1 MLGQMLKKHIK
12 RNRNWIMALS
22 ILAVLYAISLF
33 IAYVG
38 TYHLAKSNKTLL
50 AFFAESYTYSM
61 FIYAISILLAIV
73 LMSLVR
79 IAALY
84 RKQDIE
90 FLLAE
95 RTYELNMSKQI
106 LSEKIKKTRS
116 LLDLAPMG
124 IFITEKSKI
133 LDCNEWVQRFLK
145 KLNRQDFPS
154 RFEEAFISG
163 AEMLK
168 YEKKAWRDLKKFGFY
183 KTETFFETRKGEK
196 IYVQLSAYCLTP
208 KMPDKGV
215 IWFVLDSAATIKN
228 IELETYYQTVFR
240 AMSILHTAEENN
252 SSDENILSQLLDE
265 IIGIYGIK
273 TAFYLRVEDNHIE
286 FVFTAG
292 EDADFPNRWLRT
304 DVDNPD
310 IQNSAIIK
318 ALKTRKACIYN
329 DIESKPYYQ
338 KYFKRNG
345 KLPVKATFAFP
356 IIIDNKIEGVV
367 SLYGYEVGA
376 FSDSLIFRILQ
387 LNTEICKNLANIR
400 MRRRA
405 REAIRQ
411 YEDRLRNKIH
421 ELQSN
426 KKALQKQADDV
437 NAMVSD
443 LVMARDAA
451 EKANKSKTEFLAN
464 ISHEL
469 RTPLNAILGFSE
481 AMESETFG
489 PIENKQYKQYIG
501 YISSSG
507 KHLLSLI
514 NDVLDISK
522 AEAGKYNL
530 SEEVAPVLPIIDDIV
545 SIISKYPGG
554 DKRFIRVKP
563 QEVTWKL
570 NVDTRALKQALL
582 NVLSNAIKFT
592 HENGH
597 IDIEV
602 SLTPAHE
609 MIILVKDDGIGIP
622 TDKIDNLFQ
631 PFTQVENVM
640 TREHTGSGLGLVL
653 IKKLVEMHQGRVW
666 LESVEGSGTSFYMLF
681 PAERVREK

>member
-1 MLGQMLKKHIK
+1 MSGAGLKKFIL
-12 RNRNWIMALS
+12 RNRSWFMAIT

-61 FIYAISILLAIV
+61 FIYAISILSAIV

-84 RKQDIE
+84 RRQDIE

-106 LSEKIKKTRS
+106 LSDKIEKTRA
-116 LLDLAPMG
+116 LLDVAPMG
-124 IFITEKSKI
+124 IFVTEKSQV
-133 LDCNEWVQRFLK
+133 LDCNDWIKRFFK
-145 KLNRQDFPS
+145 KFKRQTFPS
-154 RFEEAFISG
+154 RFEDVFISD

-168 YEKKAWRDLKKFGFY
+168 YEKKAQRDLKKFNAY
-183 KTETFFETRKGEK
+183 KAETFFETAKGEK
-196 IYVQLSAYCLTP
+196 VYVQLSAHCLMP
-208 KMPDKGV
+208 RMPDKGV
-215 IWFVLDSAATIKN
+215 IWFVSDSSATIKN

-252 SSDENILSQLLDE
+252 LPDEKVLSQLLNE

-273 TAFYLRVEDNHIE
+273 TAFYLRVEDNQIE

-304 DVDNPD
+304 DISNPD
-310 IQNSAIIK
+310 IQNSAIIQ
-318 ALKTRKACIYN
+318 AVTTRKACIYN
-329 DIESKPYYQ
+329 DIENKLYYQ
-338 KYFKRNG
+338 KFFRRKG

-411 YEDRLRNKIH
+411 YEDRLRNKIR
-421 ELQSN
+421 ELEGN
-426 KKALQKQADDV
+426 KKMLQKQADEV
-437 NAMVSD
+437 TAMVGD
-443 LVMARDAA
+443 LVMARDSA

-464 ISHEL
+464 VSHEL

-489 PIENKQYKQYIG
+489 PIENKQYKEYIG

-514 NDVLDISK
+514 NDILDLSK
-522 AEAGKYNL
+522 AEVGKYNL
-530 SEEVAPVLPIIDDIV
+530 KEEIVEVIPLIDDIV
-545 SIISKYPGG
+545 SIISRYPGG
-554 DKRFIRVKP
+554 DKRFIGVRPKDVA
-563 QEVTWKL
+563 WKL
-570 NVDTRALKQALL
+570 NADTRALKQALL

-622 TDKIDNLFQ
+622 TDKIDGLFQ
-631 PFTQVENVM
+631 QFTQVENVM

-666 LESVEGSGTSFYMLF
+666 LESEEGKGTSFYMLF
-681 PAERVREK
+681 PSERVLEK

>member
-1 MLGQMLKKHIK
+1 MSWTRLKKFILKK
-12 RNRNWIMALS
+12 RSWFWAIA

-38 TYHLAKSNKTLL
+38 TYHLAQSDKTLL

-61 FIYAISILLAIV
+61 FIYAISILSAIV

-84 RKQDIE
+84 RRKDIE

-106 LSEKIKKTRS
+106 LNDKIEKMRALS
-116 LLDLAPMG
+116 DMAPMG
-124 IFITEKSKI
+124 IFVTEKSQV
-133 LDCNEWVQRFLK
+133 LDCNDWIKRFFK
-145 KLNRQDFPS
+145 KNKRRAFPR
-154 RFEEAFISG
+154 RFEDIFISD

-168 YEKKAWRDLKKFGFY
+168 YEKKAQQDLKKLSAY
-183 KTETFFETRKGEK
+183 KAEGFFETAKGEK
-196 IYVQLSAYCLTP
+196 VYVQLSAHCLMP
-208 KMPDKGV
+208 RMPDKGV
-215 IWFVLDSAATIKN
+215 VWFVLDSSSAIKN

-240 AMSILHTAEENN
+240 AMSILHTAEESNLP
-252 SSDENILSQLLDE
+252 DEKVLSQLLNE

-273 TAFYLRVEDNHIE
+273 TAFYLRVKDKQIE
-286 FVFTAG
+286 FVFAAG
-292 EDADFPNRWLRT
+292 EDADFPNRWLSA
-304 DVDNPD
+304 DVSNPD
-310 IQNSAIIK
+310 IQNSAIIQ
-318 ALKTRKACIYN
+318 AVKTRKTCIYN
-329 DIESKPYYQ
+329 DIENRPYYQ
-338 KYFKRNG
+338 KFFKRKG

-367 SLYGYEVGA
+367 SLYGYEVGT
-376 FSDSLIFRILQ
+376 FSDSLVFRILQ

-411 YEDRLRNKIH
+411 YEDRLHNKIR
-421 ELQSN
+421 ELEGN
-426 KKALQKQADDV
+426 KKMLQKQAAEV
-437 NAMVSD
+437 TAMVGD
-443 LVMARDAA
+443 LVMARDSA

-464 ISHEL
+464 VSHEL

-489 PIENKQYKQYIG
+489 PIENKQYKEYIG

-514 NDVLDISK
+514 NDILDLSK
-522 AEAGKYNL
+522 AEVGKYNL
-530 SEEVAPVLPIIDDIV
+530 KEEIVEVIPLIDDIV
-545 SIISKYPGG
+545 SIISRYPGG
-554 DKRFIRVKP
+554 DKRFISVKP
-563 QEVTWKL
+563 KDVVWKL
-570 NVDTRALKQALL
+570 NADTRALKQALL

-592 HENGH
+592 RENGH

-622 TDKIDNLFQ
+622 TDKIDGLFQ

-653 IKKLVEMHQGRVW
+653 IKKLVEMHRGRVW
-666 LESVEGSGTSFYMLF
+666 LESEEGKGTSFYMLF
-681 PAERVREK
+681 PSERVLEK

>member
-1 MLGQMLKKHIK
+1 MPGLKLKKYIK
-12 RNRNWIMALS
+12 RYRSWIMALS
-22 ILAVLYAISLF
+22 ILAVLYAISVF

-38 TYHLAKSNKTLL
+38 TYHLAKSDKPLL
-50 AFFAESYTYSM
+50 AFFAESYTYTL
-61 FIYAISILLAIV
+61 FIYAIAILSAIV

-84 RKQDIE
+84 RRQDIE

-95 RTYELNMSKQI
+95 RTYELNMAKQI
-106 LSEKIKKTRS
+106 LSDKIEKTRA
-116 LLDLAPMG
+116 LLDVAPMG
-124 IFITEKSKI
+124 IVVTEKSRV
-133 LDCNEWVQRFLK
+133 LDCNDWIKRFFK
-145 KLNRQDFPS
+145 KINPQDFPS
-154 RFEEAFISG
+154 RFEDVFVSG
-163 AEMLK
+163 GEMLK
-168 YEKKAWRDLKKFGFY
+168 CEKKAQRDLKKFGVY
-183 KTETFFETRKGEK
+183 KTETFFETLKGEK
-196 IYVQLSAYCLTP
+196 VYVWLSAHCLTP
-208 KMPDKGV
+208 RMPDKGV
-215 IWFVLDSAATIKN
+215 IWFVLDSSASIKN

-240 AMSILHTAEENN
+240 VMSILHVAEENN
-252 SSDENILSQLLDE
+252 LSDEKILSQLLNE

-273 TAFYLRVEDNHIE
+273 TAFYLRVEDNHID

-292 EDADFPNRWLRT
+292 EDADFPNRWLHT
-304 DVDNPD
+304 DINNPD
-310 IQNSAIIK
+310 IQQAATIQ
-318 ALKTRKACIYN
+318 AAKTRKACIYN
-329 DIESKPYYQ
+329 NIESMPYYQ
-338 KYFKRNG
+338 RFFKRKG

-356 IIIDNKIEGVV
+356 IIIDNRIEGVV
-367 SLYGYEVGA
+367 SLYGYEIGA

-421 ELQSN
+421 ELEGN
-426 KKALQKQADDV
+426 KKMLQKQADEMT
-437 NAMVSD
+437 AMVGD
-443 LVMARDAA
+443 LVMARDSA

-464 ISHEL
+464 VSHEL

-489 PIENKQYKQYIG
+489 PIDNKQYKEYIG

-514 NDVLDISK
+514 NDILDLSK
-522 AEAGKYNL
+522 AEVGKYNL
-530 SEEVAPVLPIIDDIV
+530 KEEIVTVIPVIDDIV
-545 SIISKYPGG
+545 SIISRYPGG
-554 DKRFIRVKP
+554 DKRIITVKP
-563 QEVTWKL
+563 ENVAWKL
-570 NVDTRALKQALL
+570 NADTRALKQALL

-622 TDKIDNLFQ
+622 TDKIDDLFQ

-666 LESVEGSGTSFYMLF
+666 LESEEGKGTSFYMLF
-681 PAERVREK
+681 PSERVQEK

>member
-1 MLGQMLKKHIK
+1 MSGLKLKKYMK
-12 RNRNWIMALS
+12 RYRSWIMAVS
-22 ILAVLYAISLF
+22 ILTVLYAISLF
-33 IAYVG
+33 VAYVG
-38 TYHLAKSNKTLL
+38 TYHLAKSNKPLL
-50 AFFAESYTYSM
+50 AFFAESYTYSL
-61 FIYAISILLAIV
+61 FIYAISILSAIV
-73 LMSLVR
+73 LMCLVR

-95 RTYELNMSKQI
+95 RTYELKMAKQI
-106 LSEKIKKTRS
+106 LSDKIDKTRS
-116 LLDLAPMG
+116 LLNQAPMG
-124 IFITEKSKI
+124 IFVTSKSEL
-133 LDCNEWVQRFLK
+133 LDCNDWMKKFLK
-145 KLNRQDFPS
+145 KNELTNYPY
-154 RFEEAFISG
+154 RFEDIFVSAS
-163 AEMLK
+163 EMSK
-168 YEKKAWRDLKKFGFY
+168 YEKKALKDLKKFGVY
-183 KTETFFETRKGEK
+183 KTETFFENQKREK
-196 IYVQLSAYCLTP
+196 IYVQIEAHCLTP
-208 KMPDKGV
+208 RAPDKGV
-215 IWFVLDSAATIKN
+215 IWFVLDSSSSIKN

-252 SSDENILSQLLDE
+252 LPDEKILSQLLNE

-273 TAFYLRVEDNHIE
+273 TAFYLTVANNKID
-286 FVFTAG
+286 FAFTAG
-292 EDADFPNRWLRT
+292 EDNDFPNRWLHM
-304 DVDNPD
+304 DIENPD
-310 IQNSAIIK
+310 IQDA
-318 ALKTRKACIYN
+318 ATVRAVKTKKACIYN
-329 DIESKPYYQ
+329 DIENMPYYQ
-338 KYFKRNG
+338 HFFKRTG

-400 MRRRA
+400 LRRRA

-411 YEDRLRNKIH
+411 YEERLRKKIH
-421 ELQSN
+421 ELENN
-426 KKALQKQADDV
+426 KKVLQKQADEV
-437 NAMVSD
+437 NAMVGD
-443 LVMARDAA
+443 LVMAKDSA

-489 PIENKQYKQYIG
+489 PIGNKQYKEYIG

-514 NDVLDISK
+514 NDILDLSK
-522 AEAGKYNL
+522 AEVGKYNL
-530 SEEVAPVLPIIDDIV
+530 KEEVADVLPIIDDIV
-545 SIISKYPGG
+545 SIISRYPGG
-554 DKRFIRVKP
+554 DKRVIT
-563 QEVTWKL
+563 VTPKTASWKL

-597 IDIEV
+597 INIEV
-602 SLTPAHE
+602 SLTPVHE
-609 MIILVKDDGIGIP
+609 MIILIKDDGIGIP
-622 TDKIDNLFQ
+622 MDKIDDLFQ

-666 LESVEGSGTSFYMLF
+666 LESEEGSGTAFYMLF
-681 PAERVREK
+681 PSERVHEK